1 MREIVDNAIIY
12 NYYLIE
18 RIEYKG
24 LRKRESFKFD

>member
-18 RIEYKG
+18 RIECQG